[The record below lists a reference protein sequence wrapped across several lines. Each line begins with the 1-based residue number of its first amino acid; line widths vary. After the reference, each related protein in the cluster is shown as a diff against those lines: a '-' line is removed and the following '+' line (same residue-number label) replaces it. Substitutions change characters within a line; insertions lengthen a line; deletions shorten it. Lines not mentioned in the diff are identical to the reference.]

1 MVRGNERVHARD
13 VIAETELKA
22 RHAFIDVARGL
33 GIGKAEVPRYLQ
45 RAVGDVLDKGDVI
58 AGPVGITRRTVRAP
72 GDGRIMQLEGGKIL
86 FQERTR
92 TFQLR
97 AGFPGTVVASDGA
110 NVVSIE
116 TTGALLSATWGNGR
130 HGFGVMRMV
139 DGDPA
144 GRLAADR
151 LDIILRGAVLVAGVC
166 DHPAPLHQATE
177 LSVRGLILGSL
188 ISDLIPVARR
198 MSYPIVLTEGFG
210 TMPMNPAAF
219 ELLDSNNGRE
229 AAVDAEVA
237 SEKHFKHP
245 EVIIPLPATQDVS
258 MPDEVIPIARGVRVR
273 VLRQPHQGEIGT
285 VREVL
290 DRAISYPS
298 GILAKSAAVEL
309 LGLGP
314 KTIPLANLEI
324 LQ

>member
-1 MVRGNERVHARD
+1 M
-13 VIAETELKA
+13 K
-22 RHAFIDVARGL
+22 
-33 GIGKAEVPRYLQ
+33 
-45 RAVGDVLDKGDVI
+45 
-58 AGPVGITRRTVRAP
+58 
-72 GDGRIMQLEGGKIL
+72 LEEGKIL

-116 TTGALLSATWGNGR
+116 TTGALLSATWGNGKR
-130 HGFGVMRMV
+130 GFGVMRMV
-139 DGDPA
+139 DEDPSS
-144 GRLAADR
+144 RLAADR

-177 LSVRGLILGSL
+177 LSVRGLILGSM
-188 ISDLIPVARR
+188 ISDLIPIARR

-210 TMPMNPAAF
+210 TSPINPAAF
-219 ELLDSNNGRE
+219 ELLNSNNGRE
-229 AAVDAEVA
+229 AAVDAELA
-237 SEKHFKHP
+237 TEKHFKRP
-245 EVIIPLPATQDVS
+245 EVIIPLPATQEVS
-258 MPDEVIPIARGVRVR
+258 MPDEIIPIVPGVRVR
-273 VLRQPHQGEIGT
+273 VLRQPHQAEVGT

-298 GILAKSAAVEL
+298 GILAKSASVEL
-309 LGLGP
+309 QGLGI
-314 KTIPLANLEI
+314 KTVPLANLEI